1 MTEGFSWLEPG
12 GRTRLCIEYPG
23 PPDWETIGPT
33 DKVKELLADGVQ
45 LGPKPAGQDFARLRT
60 LSATW
65 SRDIASWLRG
75 SDLWHLVID
84 RATQATLDAL
94 DGVPLKSLRLQDS
107 RFAGPLRWP
116 RLEGLDELWCILGK
130 DVDLAGAAAALP
142 KLRSVRIVGV
152 KRLSHLGE
160 LGVEHRLRDVHLEE
174 IRDVDDPAQLWQI
187 NADRVV
193 VDGTPVTTPWVVEA
207 LRALTAEQEQALTTS
222 YWFPNDSLVAA
233 AGSEDSSS
241 PGTVSEVND
250 EDEERPFLSFQAFAL
265 PTGHVLEG
273 QGVESSGDVWADLVT
288 RLWPD
293 LAGRLELDPDG
304 DAFFAAGPVDHL
316 RTLQTK
322 LEPLLTD
329 PEALARALHDIP
341 LDQMGL

>member
-12 GRTRLCIEYPG
+12 GRTRLRIEYPG
-23 PPDWETIGPT
+23 PPNWETIGPT
-33 DKVKELLADGVQ
+33 DKVKDLLADGVQ
-45 LGPKPAGQDFARLRT
+45 LGPKPAGQDFSRLRS

-65 SRDIASWLRG
+65 SPDIASWLRG
-75 SDLWHLVID
+75 SGLWHLVID

-94 DGVPLKSLRLQDS
+94 DGVPLKSLRLQAS

-130 DVDLAGAAAALP
+130 DGDLAGAAAALP

-193 VDGTPVTTPWVVEA
+193 VDGTPATTPWVVEA
-207 LRALTAEQEQALTTS
+207 LRALTPEQEQALTTS
-222 YWFPNDSLVAA
+222 YWFPDDSIVAA
-233 AGSEDSSS
+233 SRSEAPS
-241 PGTVSEVND
+241 PSGTVSEVND
-250 EDEERPFLSFQAFAL
+250 EDEERPFLAFQTIGL
-265 PTGHVLEG
+265 PTGDVLQE
-273 QGVESSGDVWADLVT
+273 QGVESTGDVWANLAT

-293 LAGRLELDPDG
+293 LTGRLELDPNG
-304 DAFFAAGPVDHL
+304 DAFFAAGHVNDL
-316 RTLQTK
+316 RTLQVK

-329 PEALARALHDIP
+329 PEAIALALQGIP
-341 LDQMGL
+341 LDRMGL